1 MDDRSKLVLHIL
13 AAGILFGVLGDAL
26 LRAGSWG
33 VNLTLWVL
41 LVVTGILT
49 LAALHRIEWRRATY
63 WVGPLLLVFAAG
75 FAWRDSPVLKFLDLV
90 AMVVGVAVWSLTVE
104 ARGVRAW
111 GVLDQLRGLV
121 NSGVAALA
129 GAFALAGRDI
139 RWNTAPHPAAWRQA
153 RAVALGLLIALPLVF
168 LFGGLLMAA
177 DAVFD
182 RMVTEA
188 LDIDFATLFS
198 HAALTAF
205 FAWIVCGFSL
215 LMLKISRPVLTDAAR
230 VERPGLG
237 IVEVAVPL
245 ALIDLLFLLFV
256 AVQIRYLFGDAS
268 LVQQTVGLTYAEYA
282 RRGFFELVAVAALVL
297 PLLLLADWVLAEADR
312 KTQRIFRA
320 LAGTQLILLF
330 IILAS
335 AVKRMLLYQSA
346 YGLTDARLYTT
357 AFMVW
362 LGVVLV
368 WFVVTVLR
376 GRRQPFVSGALLAG
390 LLTILVLNVLNPDA
404 LIARVNTERVS
415 AGKAFDAAYH
425 LSLSGDAAPV
435 LVSALPNLSPD
446 DRCTLAKRLLDR
458 WSSPDE
464 SDWRTWSLGRSRAR
478 TVVAAARTDLS
489 EMACEPPA
497 EKPPADPATGP
508 HTLEPPVLR

>member
-1 MDDRSKLVLHIL
+1 MNDRPKLVLQIL
-13 AAGILFGVLGDAL
+13 SAGILCGVLGDAL
-26 LRAGSWG
+26 LRAGPVG
-33 VNLTLWVL
+33 VNVTLWVGFVVAVL
-41 LVVTGILT
+41 L
-49 LAALHRIEWRRATY
+49 ALSASHKVAWSRATY
-63 WVGPLLLVFAAG
+63 WVALGLLVFAAG
-75 FAWRDSPVLKFLDLV
+75 FAWRDSPVLKFLDFFALV
-90 AMVVGVAVWSLTVE
+90 VVVGVWSLTVE

-111 GVLDQLRGLV
+111 GLLDHLRGLA
-121 NSGVAALA
+121 NAGAAALA
-129 GAFALAGRDI
+129 GAAGLSKSGVS
-139 RWNTAPHPAAWRQA
+139 WNTERHAPALRHVRGA
-153 RAVALGLLIALPLVF
+153 ALGILIAFPLVF
-168 LFGGLLMAA
+168 LFGALLMEA

-182 RMVTEA
+182 RMVTDA
-188 LDIDFATLFS
+188 VDIDFATVFS
-198 HAALTAF
+198 HGALTAF
-205 FAWIVCGFSL
+205 FAWIVCGFTL
-215 LMLKISRPVLTDAAR
+215 LMLKVNKPIVADTPRIG
-230 VERPGLG
+230 RPGLG
-237 IVEVAVPL
+237 LLEVAVPL

-256 AVQIRYLFGDAS
+256 VVQLRYLFGDAS

-282 RRGFFELVAVAALVL
+282 RRGFFELVMVAALVL

-404 LIARVNTERVS
+404 LIARVNTERVY

-446 DRCTLAKRLLDR
+446 DRCTLAKRLLER
-458 WSSPDE
+458 WSPSEP
-464 SDWRTWSLGRSRAR
+464 DWRTWSLGRSRAR
-478 TVVAAARTDLS
+478 KVVAGARAELS
-489 EMACEPPA
+489 EIACEPPA
-497 EKPPADPATGP
+497 DEGPRDPATDSGEADSQAAP
-508 HTLEPPVLR
+508 